1 MTILIIWQQNNYVA
15 NYHISCSV
23 IYKTTEG
30 FSKSNKIGVGNYG
43 SVYKGIL
50 DQDGIAIAVK
60 VFNLPR
66 RGASKSFMSECK
78 ALRKIRHRNLVKV
91 LSACSSLDFQGNDFK
106 ALVFELMSKGN
117 LDKWLHP
124 DAIEDEP
131 QRLTLLQRLNIAIDV
146 ASALEYLHTQ

>member
-1 MTILIIWQQNNYVA
+1 M
-15 NYHISCSV
+15 
-23 IYKTTEG
+23 
-30 FSKSNKIGVGNYG
+30 IGVGSYG

-117 LDKWLHP
+117 LDGWLHP
-124 DAIEDEP
+124 KTIEDEP
-131 QRLTLLQRLNIAIDV
+131 KGLLFYRDWISLLTLLLHLSIFTLNVMSLLFIMTLSPTMFFLTMI
-146 ASALEYLHTQ
+146 

>member
-1 MTILIIWQQNNYVA
+1 M
-15 NYHISCSV
+15 
-23 IYKTTEG
+23 
-30 FSKSNKIGVGNYG
+30 
-43 SVYKGIL
+43 YKGIL

-91 LSACSSLDFQGNDFK
+91 LSASSSLDFQGNDFK

-117 LDKWLHP
+117 LDGWLHP
-124 DAIEDEP
+124 ETIEDEP
-131 QRLTLLQRLNIAIDV
+131 QRLTLLQRQDILLTLLLHLSIFTLNVMSLLFIMTLSPTMFFLMMI
-146 ASALEYLHTQ
+146 